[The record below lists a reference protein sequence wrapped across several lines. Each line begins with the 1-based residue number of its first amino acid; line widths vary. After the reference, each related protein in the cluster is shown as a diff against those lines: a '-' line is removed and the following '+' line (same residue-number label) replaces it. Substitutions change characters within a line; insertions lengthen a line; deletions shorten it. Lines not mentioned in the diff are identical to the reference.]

1 MIMNGFKPL
10 VRAVGTAA
18 AAFAAFAAAP
28 AAAQVTSCGVTGQ
41 AQAPASVT
49 YDPFSPNALQQ
60 ITIPLTLTRFANGG
74 AKTQSVSFI
83 LIQPVGAPPY
93 QILYQG
99 QNVLY
104 PENNTQGRP
113 VIGDKTTN
121 QLYYSFGGA
130 AAADQSTPFN
140 LTVTVPANTDLS
152 AGEPIRF
159 DILYVCIGTGGLA
172 DVTSPRRLSSAVQI
186 NVNVLS
192 ALQAS
197 YVGPALDFG
206 DVGSRSSA
214 EVATNPGPRTGFVRV
229 ASSGPYS
236 VRMTSQNNYRLTYPG
251 GNPAVADQ
259 ALRYRV
265 SFVGQTRD
273 AANPSA
279 IERTCARAG
288 LASAGQL
295 LPVEAVLLEGGV
307 GKVAAPNYQDT
318 LTVTVT
324 PLVAPQTATSCAP

>member
-1 MIMNGFKPL
+1 MIMIDLTKILRRLGL
-10 VRAVGTAA
+10 ASTAL
-18 AAFAAFAAAP
+18 AAFAGAP
-28 AAAQVTSCGVTGQ
+28 AAAQLTSCGVTGQ
-41 AQAPASVT
+41 AQAPSTVT

-60 ITIPLTLTRFANGG
+60 INIPLTLTRYASGG
-74 AKTQSVSFI
+74 AKTQSVSFV

-93 QILYQG
+93 QILYNG

-113 VIGDKTTN
+113 VIGNTATG
-121 QLYYSFGGA
+121 QIYYSFGGA
-130 AAADQSTPFN
+130 SAPDQSTPFN

-159 DILYVCIGTGGLA
+159 DILYVCVGTGGLNSVA
-172 DVTSPRRLSSAVQI
+172 VPTRLSSAVQI

-206 DVGSRSSA
+206 DVGARSSA
-214 EVATNPGPRTGFVRV
+214 EVASNPGPRTGYVRV

-236 VRMTSQNNYRLTYPG
+236 VRMTSQNGYRLTYPG
-251 GNPAVADQ
+251 GSTAVAEQ
-259 ALRYRV
+259 TLRYRA

-324 PLVAPQTATSCAP
+324 PLFAPQTATSCAP

>member
-1 MIMNGFKPL
+1 MIGFKHL
-10 VRAVGTAA
+10 HRAVLAA
-18 AAFAAFAAAP
+18 AAALAAVP

-41 AQAPASVT
+41 GQAPSTVT

-60 ITIPLTLTRFANGG
+60 VSIPLTLTRFANGA
-74 AKTQSVSFI
+74 AKTQSVSFV

-93 QILYQG
+93 QILHNG

-113 VIGDKTTN
+113 VIGSQTTG
-121 QLYYSFGGA
+121 QIYYSFGGA
-130 AAADQSTPFN
+130 SAPDQSTPFN
-140 LTVTVPANTDLS
+140 LSVTIPANTDLS

-159 DILYVCIGTGGLA
+159 DILYVCVGTGGLA
-172 DVTSPRRLSSAVQI
+172 DVTSPRRLASAVQI

-206 DVGSRSSA
+206 DVGPKTA
-214 EVATNPGPRTGFVRV
+214 EQVASDPGPRTGFVRV

-236 VRMTSQNNYRLTYPG
+236 VRMTSQNGYRLTFPG
-251 GNPAVADQ
+251 GNPAVPEQ
-259 ALRYRV
+259 ALRYRAT
-265 SFVGQTRD
+265 FVGQTRD
-273 AANPSA
+273 AANPAA

-288 LASAGQL
+288 LASSGQL
-295 LPVEAVLLEGGV
+295 LPVQTTLLDGGV
-307 GKVAAPNYQDT
+307 GRVAAPNYQDI

>member
-1 MIMNGFKPL
+1 MTGPTKL
-10 VRAVGTAA
+10 LRRLAVTGAA
-18 AAFAAFAAAP
+18 LAAFAAAAP
-28 AAAQVTSCGVTGQ
+28 AAAQLTTCGVTGQ
-41 AQAPASVT
+41 AQAPGTVT
-49 YDPFSPNALQQ
+49 YDPFSGNALQQ
-60 ITIPLTLTRFANGG
+60 ITIPITLTRFANGG
-74 AKTQSVSFI
+74 AKTQSVSFV
-83 LIQPVGAPPY
+83 LIQPPGAPPY
-93 QILYQG
+93 QILYNG

-113 VIGDKTTN
+113 VIGNNATG
-121 QLYYSFGGA
+121 QIYYLFGGA
-130 AAADQSTPFN
+130 NAPDQSTPFN

-159 DILYVCIGTGGLA
+159 DILYVCVGTGGLNSVA
-172 DVTSPRRLSSAVQI
+172 VPTRLASAVQI

-206 DVGSRSSA
+206 DVGTRTSA
-214 EVATNPGPRTGFVRV
+214 EVPSNPGTRTGYVRV

-236 VRMTSQNNYRLTYPG
+236 VRMTSQNGYRLTYPG
-251 GNPAVADQ
+251 GNAAVAEQ
-259 ALRYRV
+259 ALRYRA

-273 AANPSA
+273 ASNPSA

-288 LASAGQL
+288 LASSGQL
-295 LPVEAVLLEGGV
+295 LPVEAVLLEGGI

-324 PLVAPQTATSCAP
+324 PLFAPQTATSCAP